1 MYKSIFKKENYNFSN
16 SISNKMNWQVHITPA
31 SPISNLA
38 LITLTSR
45 MTLSKD
51 TVFQQVWH

>member
-16 SISNKMNWQVHITPA
+16 SISNKMSWQVHITSA
-31 SPISNLA
+31 SPISDLA
-38 LITLTSR
+38 LITLTLQ

-51 TVFQQVWH
+51 IVFQQVWH